1 MIISKFG
8 GTSLST
14 ADRIKIL
21 CRITKKML
29 DKRPILVVSA
39 VSGVT
44 DSLLDATASLK
55 KKPLAITKIRKIHN
69 QLIKDL
75 FNVKTQ
81 NEVSKYVDSKLN
93 EVLRLLCKD
102 NYKKAE
108 IDKIIAYGEIISSY
122 IITKALETFDIKA
135 QQVLANNLIV
145 TDDNFGSAEFLPAF
159 TQKRVKAVLLPITK
173 KSIVPVVTG
182 FMGSTK
188 DGQVTTL
195 GRGGSDYSAAIV
207 GFCLKASEV
216 QIWTDVDGIFTAD
229 PKIVKKAKLLKQIS
243 YKEASELAI
252 FGAKVLHP
260 RTIKPAI
267 KAGIPVRVLN
277 TLKPGDE
284 GTLICDTPDLQNPVT
299 AISYKRK
306 VSLVNIYSTE
316 MLFSKG
322 FLVRIFKEFTKHNI
336 SVDLVSVSE
345 VSVSVTLENDEN
357 LDAGVKGPSKF
368 SSVSS
373 NKNLGMVS
381 LIGEGIVT
389 SSSTIRRIFE
399 ILDEKKILVK
409 MVSLGATD
417 INVSLVLQ
425 YNQVEDAVNTLHDK
439 LLIKNMNHRK

>member
-14 ADRIKIL
+14 ADRIKTL
-21 CRITKKML
+21 CKITENGL
-29 DKRPILVVSA
+29 DKKPILIVSA
-39 VSGVT
+39 ISGIT
-44 DSLLDATASLK
+44 DLLLDATFSLK
-55 KKPLAITKIRKIHN
+55 NKPLSITKIRKIHN

-75 FNVKTQ
+75 FNVKKQ
-81 NEVSKYVDSKLN
+81 KEVNKYVDSKLN
-93 EVLRLLCKD
+93 ELSTLLTKD

-108 IDKIIAYGEIISSY
+108 IDNIICYGEILSSY
-122 IITKALETFDIKA
+122 IVTQALETFGIKA
-135 QQVLANNLIV
+135 QQVVANILIV
-145 TDDNFGSAEFLPAF
+145 TDDNFGSAEFLPAL
-159 TQKRVKAVLLPITK
+159 TQGKVKHMLEPIIK
-173 KSIVPVVTG
+173 KNIIPVVTG

-188 DGQVTTL
+188 DGQITTL
-195 GRGGSDYSAAIV
+195 GRGGSDYSAAII

-229 PKIVKKAKLLKQIS
+229 PKIVKKATLLQQIS
-243 YKEASELAI
+243 YKEASELAV

-277 TLKPGDE
+277 TLKPEGK
-284 GTLICDTPDLQNPVT
+284 GTLICNKPDLQNPVT
-299 AISYKRK
+299 AITYKRK

-322 FLVRIFKEFTKHNI
+322 FLVRIFKEFAKHNI

-357 LDAGVKGPSKF
+357 LDAGVKDLSKF

-389 SSSTIRRIFE
+389 SSSTIKRIFE
-399 ILDEKKILVK
+399 ILDEKKILVR

-425 YNQVEDAVNTLHDK
+425 YNQVETAVNILHDK